1 MIPKFRAWIK
11 EEKKMAPVGDMHFRD
26 GELHF
31 IRLEQNSAITYGTS
45 WNHVP
50 KYESKDVVL
59 MQSTGLHDINGKE
72 IYESDVVEIT
82 YNKQVWDAIPAYCG
96 SRKAKYDYR
105 IDSLEDFF
113 YTRKRNYIADSEFKV
128 LGNIYENPELAKVVN
143 KQ

>member
-1 MIPKFRAWIK
+1 MCLVECLFFDEKSEMAQIIVRPKEDDSEDFAL
-11 EEKKMAPVGDMHFRD
+11 AYF
-26 GELHF
+26 
-31 IRLEQNSAITYGTS
+31 
-45 WNHVP
+45 P
-50 KYESKDVVL
+50 KQVEL
-59 MQSTGLHDINGKE
+59 MQSTGVKDVDGKE
-72 IYESDVVEIT
+72 IFVGDIVEIT
-82 YNKQVWDAIPAYCG
+82 YGKQVWDAIPAHCG